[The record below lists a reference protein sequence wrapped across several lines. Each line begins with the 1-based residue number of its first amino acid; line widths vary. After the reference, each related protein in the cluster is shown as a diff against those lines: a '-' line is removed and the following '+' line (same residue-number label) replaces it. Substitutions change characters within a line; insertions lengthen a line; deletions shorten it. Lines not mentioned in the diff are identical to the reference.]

1 MITNLTYQIESKII
15 LNNFITTKFFI
26 LSLIFNLLVLMTTEG
41 FTLNI
46 QNESFEQTISTTS
59 KK

>member
-15 LNNFITTKFFI
+15 FNNLITTKFFN

-46 QNESFEQTISTTS
+46 QNESFV
-59 KK
+59 